1 MSLVLSL
8 RVEGTEGL
16 SRNIRD
22 VVRQASANPG
32 TLFEVEK
39 VVSERLC
46 EELTAKTAPE
56 LVQVRKRER
65 SLPPQVLA
73 LHLG

>member
-16 SRNIRD
+16 TSNIRD
-22 VVRQASANPG
+22 VVRQASAQPG
-32 TLFEVEK
+32 TVFEVEK
-39 VVSERLC
+39 VLAERVC
-46 EELTAKTAPE
+46 EELTARTVPE